1 MVIYPSL
8 CARCEQKG
16 EGKSE
21 AEIRG
26 REMKTKIAL
35 KMSAIV
41 LMFTIS
47 VMFITIPPVVADR
60 GVIAPSIDI
69 PVPVFE
75 SEQKAVVAWNE
86 STETLIISTDV
97 NAPENSTALE
107 ILPLPLNHG
116 KIKAGN
122 LESFN
127 QTLGLI
133 EEELENVS
141 SCVTGLF
148 EDDAWLTAWRYNGS
162 IENFNVSDNRNGNI
176 ANFNCG
182 VTSEDIN
189 RGNRGGIFDPNIT
202 REAQEV
208 PTALTFDTGKT
219 ANPYPSI
226 SGTHNGSITPY
237 ETIYNVSTLYTY
249 PCPGTGGHTEYVAF
263 YYDPNRTEKIT
274 EGHWNGYDSDWYNI
288 SFSSFTMLAN
298 HTYYYT
304 LKTGSYPQI
313 HHAPVVEAEE
323 ERGIINCT
331 SFVDANGRSYTNW
344 IPAIRLIGES
354 ANSAEVQDENP
365 KLAFSSHYDPTNVSV
380 TPNVPSYQLPL
391 TSGDISNFEKINTVF
406 NLSESAKE
414 LLRSNGFVIINYG
427 HEDDITAPY
436 EYLKWHEVP
445 IFVTADTLL
454 HLYHI
459 QFNEILKG
467 VEEREF
473 FDELVTMSKAMLV
486 RAEHDYNNFS
496 DSEPELK
503 EAARRNVAYFS
514 VALKLLQTP
523 TEGYNGNGSENIR
536 EINFSIP
543 NYVKDEVEAEIANIE
558 KHEGFQP
565 SPIFNSNANCSCSDS
580 CCYCEDYSQYVPRG
594 HYTQSEKLKRYFKAM
609 MWYGRMAFL
618 LKGCNGDDALV
629 SEHDAK
635 ISTIQA
641 ALISSELPEVKAG
654 DKPVQEIWD
663 RIYAVTAFFVG
674 KADDLTP
681 YEYANALNST
691 FGVDFNLSELS
702 DEANLLAL
710 KAELAKM
717 RSPEIYGGSGVC
729 VVYPPITREKLY
741 ECLDKTKG
749 MRFMGQRFVP
759 DSYMFQQLVSPAV
772 GMYVGNDTPFTMCI
786 TQLGPERCFP
796 RGLDVM
802 AVLGSEMAE
811 DILREE
817 GDTEYGSKSDN
828 KPVDVCSNSN
838 NTSYDIQLNTL
849 KSDFAGVNISEWNQN
864 LYWSWLYT
872 LKPLL
877 TEFGDGYPT
886 FMQTEAWQKKELQTA
901 LASWTELRHDT
912 ILYVKQS
919 YTPPC
924 SVAMPPK
931 PVGYVEPVPEFY
943 ARLLSLTQM
952 TEEGLADLD
961 VLTETE
967 QERLQSLERI
977 LERLVNISKAELEN
991 KELNESDYE
1000 FIRNFGE
1007 SMDSIVAGVD
1017 ARGIN
1022 TTIVADVHTD
1032 CNTGKVLEEGV
1043 GYVNMILVAYN
1054 VPDGRIIVGAGPV
1067 FSYYEF
1073 KHPMDDRLTDEKWK
1087 EMLENE
1093 KESPEVPEW
1102 VKGIMG

>member
-41 LMFTIS
+41 LMFAIS
-47 VMFITIPPVVADR
+47 VMVITIPPVVADR

-86 STETLIISTDV
+86 SMETLIISTDV
-97 NAPENSTALE
+97 NASENSTALE
-107 ILPLPLNHG
+107 ILLLPLNHG

-189 RGNRGGIFDPNIT
+189 RGGIFDPNIT
-202 REAQEV
+202 LEAQEV

-365 KLAFSSHYDPTNVSV
+365 KLAFSSHYNPTNVSV

-786 TQLGPERCFP
+786 TQLGPARCFP

-849 KSDFAGVNISEWNQN
+849 KSDFAAVNISEWNQN

-912 ILYVKQS
+912 ILYAKQS
-919 YTPPC
+919 YTPLP
-924 SVAMPPK
+924 VAMPPE

-967 QERLQSLERI
+967 RERLQSLERI

-1017 ARGIN
+1017 ARGMN

-1043 GYVNMILVAYN
+1043 GYVNLILVAYN

-1093 KESPEVPEW
+1093 NEPPEVPEW

>member
-41 LMFTIS
+41 LMFAIS

-86 STETLIISTDV
+86 SMETLIISTDV

-107 ILPLPLNHG
+107 ILPLPLNYG

-202 REAQEV
+202 LEAQEV

-219 ANPYPSI
+219 ANPYLSI

-365 KLAFSSHYDPTNVSV
+365 KLAFSSHYNPTNVSV

-919 YTPPC
+919 YTPPR

-1017 ARGIN
+1017 ARGMN

-1032 CNTGKVLEEGV
+1032 CNTKKILEEGV
-1043 GYVNMILVAYN
+1043 GYVNLILVAYN

-1102 VKGIMG
+1102 VKEIMG

>member
-41 LMFTIS
+41 LMFAIS

-69 PVPVFE
+69 PVFE

-86 STETLIISTDV
+86 SMETLIISTDV
-97 NAPENSTALE
+97 NASENSTALE
-107 ILPLPLNHG
+107 ILLLPLNHG

-202 REAQEV
+202 LEAQEV

-365 KLAFSSHYDPTNVSV
+365 KLAFSSHYNPTNVSV

-919 YTPPC
+919 YTPPR

>member
-1 MVIYPSL
+1 
-8 CARCEQKG
+8 
-16 EGKSE
+16 
-21 AEIRG
+21 
-26 REMKTKIAL
+26 MKTKIAL

-41 LMFTIS
+41 LMFAIS

-86 STETLIISTDV
+86 SMETLIISTDV
-97 NAPENSTALE
+97 NASENSTALE
-107 ILPLPLNHG
+107 ILLLPLNHG

-219 ANPYPSI
+219 ANPYLSI

-365 KLAFSSHYDPTNVSV
+365 KLAFSSHYNPTNVSV

-609 MWYGRMAFL
+609 MWYGRMTFL

-838 NTSYDIQLNTL
+838 NMSYDIQLNTL

-919 YTPPC
+919 YTPPR

-1000 FIRNFGE
+1000 FIRSFGE

-1093 KESPEVPEW
+1093 KESPEVQEW
-1102 VKGIMG
+1102 VKEIMG